1 MTPSEAHGAP
11 SLHAGRLTR
20 AEAALWT
27 AAALAVVLLHGAIAY
42 AVQAAQPEEEAGG
55 APPALMIEL
64 APMVMAPPIPTESV
78 ISEDVPTEQAE
89 TVEDV
94 EEVAETEPEQAERP
108 PEPVVETA
116 VETDTVARIEA
127 DEVAEEDVAALTPEK
142 QVETLEKL
150 EPQEL
155 VRPDASTIEPVDVQ
169 EAEPEEA
176 VEPEVVEETLP
187 EVEAETPEVA
197 VPIPTARPRIEKPV
211 RVAEDEPEKPKA
223 RKPATE
229 TRKAEKKPAKPA
241 SRSGS
246 VAKVDAPPAPKAAAP
261 RKNAGV
267 SASKVSP
274 ARWHSK
280 VLSWLNRHKRYP
292 SAAKSK
298 RQEGTVQVAF
308 TVDANGRVTSSRI
321 ARSSGNPVLDK
332 AALDM
337 VRRSSPVPAPPA
349 EMAQSRISLAVPVDF
364 SLR

>member
-27 AAALAVVLLHGAIAY
+27 TAALAVVLLHGAIAY
-42 AVQAAQPEEEAGG
+42 AVQSAQPEEEAGG

-78 ISEDVPTEQAE
+78 ISEDVPTDQAE

-94 EEVAETEPEQAERP
+94 EEVAEIEPEQAERP

-142 QVETLEKL
+142 HVETLEKL

-155 VRPDASTIEPVDVQ
+155 DRPDASTVEPVEVQ
-169 EAEPEEA
+169 EAEPE

-229 TRKAEKKPAKPA
+229 TRKAEKKPAKSA

-267 SASKVSP
+267 SASRVSP